1 MNEKEMV
8 NPNQIEGGSKVFAIE
23 DANARSPEF
32 LEQMEKRERR
42 LQNSLLSLAVPFL
55 HYDGRHF
62 NAGADKLLFGLVQAG
77 SDGDR

>member
-32 LEQMEKRERR
+32 LEQMEKEKEGFKIHYY
-42 LQNSLLSLAVPFL
+42 LWLSRFYIMTAVIS
-55 HYDGRHF
+55 
-62 NAGADKLLFGLVQAG
+62 GADKLLFGLVQAG

>member
-1 MNEKEMV
+1 MV

-32 LEQMEKRERR
+32 LEQMEKRKKA
-42 LQNSLLSLAVPFL
+42 SKFITISGCPVL